1 MRHMTCLPLCYAQVL
16 WLWRGMV
23 GDDHV
28 VNGHVD
34 NMACFSA
41 PGTILMR

>member
-1 MRHMTCLPLCYAQVL
+1 MTCLPLCYAQVL